1 MSRCARGTFHP
12 TAGPTGLAIVKIDQ
26 SDTSPYVLC
35 ILITLWT
42 SWRHG
47 QETKPVSQPSVGKYR
62 GHIKTLTTICSAKK
76 LKPPAYL
83 SVLCL
88 VCLLA
93 YSFLCHSIISLY
105 ASTFF
110 SGSGP
115 PQLVV
120 FYLQTPDHYHQWQGK
135 EMVITWQQKRREYY
149 VKPGRNTPEEEDL
162 YEYFPHQTPG
172 SFMGKDPNSVDL
184 L

>member
-35 ILITLWT
+35 TLITLWT

-47 QETKPVSQPSVGKYR
+47 QETKPVPQPSVGKYR

-110 SGSGP
+110 QRQRSATASGVLSSNSRPLSSVARKRNGDNLTAEEARVLR
-115 PQLVV
+115 QTREEYSRRGGFVRV
-120 FYLQTPDHYHQWQGK
+120 FPTPDSW
-135 EMVITWQQKRREYY
+135 E
-149 VKPGRNTPEEEDL
+149 L
-162 YEYFPHQTPG
+162 YG
-172 SFMGKDPNSVDL
+172 
-184 L
+184 